1 MARHDDHSR
10 PTADA
15 ARSPVLLK
23 VETALDYPNALARV
37 AQYILENPKKA
48 VRQSLGELSAASQS
62 GQATIFRLCRELG
75 YNGYTDFKL
84 ALAAEIGQREADTER
99 GAGPT
104 VNSLDETVSLITR
117 SVSNTRQL
125 MQPEVLAKAAPPL
138 LAARNVNI
146 YGSGD
151 SGLAAEILYHR
162 LRRGGINARVF
173 ANVGFAHEVAESMTG
188 ADAAI
193 GVSQSGASP
202 DTVEF
207 LRKAHHVGAFTVGIT
222 CHPKSSIAKF
232 SDAVLQMAR
241 LHQPALNVEMVALPR
256 AIFIA
261 EALAIAIAD
270 HAKSAEQAPAE
281 KLGKK
286 SKK

>member
-1 MARHDDHSR
+1 MARQDDHSR
-10 PTADA
+10 SKVTTDA
-15 ARSPVLLK
+15 MRSPVLLK

-75 YNGYTDFKL
+75 YKGYTDFKL
-84 ALAAEIGQREADTER
+84 ALAAEIGKREADVEK
-99 GAGPT
+99 GVSLT
-104 VNSLDETVSLITR
+104 VNSLDETVSLISR

-125 MQPEVLAKAAPPL
+125 VQPDVLAKAAPYL
-138 LAARNVNI
+138 REARNVNI

-151 SGLAAEILYHR
+151 SGLAAEILFHR
-162 LRRGGINARVF
+162 LRRSGINVHIF
-173 ANVGFAHEVAESMTG
+173 ANVGFAHEVAESMTK
-188 ADAAI
+188 ADAGI

-207 LRKAHHVGAFTVGIT
+207 LRKAHHAGAFTIGIT

-241 LHQPALNVEMVALPR
+241 LHQPGLSEQMVALPR

-261 EALAIAIAD
+261 EALAIAISD
-270 HAKSAEQAPAE
+270 Y
-281 KLGKK
+281 
-286 SKK
+286 SKHEDRR